1 MRSVFVLPLLLCC
14 ALPPEPLPAEAA
26 VAADLDRTT
35 LPPLYRKLYDYA
47 FLPEVQE
54 QEQRVRLRIWLRYL
68 KFDRYQLGQLEE
80 LAGFARREFDAV
92 HARHME
98 IATRYEP
105 QIAAV
110 YTEIDAAQA
119 AGATEEVLTTLAA
132 KLDAIDRRETEML
145 ELRST
150 SVRTILDREQTFLGT
165 LTPKQ
170 DTLFA
175 DAVFALRHRL
185 DPWANPGDF
194 HELVGT
200 VYVAGQ
206 FGTLTRPTYEAGEDH
221 LNIGGLWS
229 PEPEK
234 LAGPYFQD
242 ARRDVILYMLLLEP
256 ALPDAVAAVKAE
268 RSLLVPSEP
277 AVPPPG
283 ASGS

>member
-1 MRSVFVLPLLLCC
+1 
-14 ALPPEPLPAEAA
+14 
-26 VAADLDRTT
+26 
-35 LPPLYRKLYDYA
+35 
-47 FLPEVQE
+47 
-54 QEQRVRLRIWLRYL
+54 
-68 KFDRYQLGQLEE
+68 
-80 LAGFARREFDAV
+80 
-92 HARHME
+92 
-98 IATRYEP
+98 
-105 QIAAV
+105 
-110 YTEIDAAQA
+110 
-119 AGATEEVLTTLAA
+119 
-132 KLDAIDRRETEML
+132 ML

-175 DAVFALRHRL
+175 DAIFALRHRL

-206 FGTLTRPTYEAGEDH
+206 FGTLTQPTYDPGEDH

-256 ALPDAVAAVKAE
+256 ALLDAVAAVKAE
-268 RSLLVPSEP
+268 RSLTQPAEP
-277 AVPPPG
+277 PTPPPG